1 MSILKLEKKER
12 IIRNQNSRSILVRN
26 RKINKMNIFILGA
39 GFLLMFLGQD
49 QFASILIWAGVAIFM
64 YTLLT
69 SVFARRAKI

>member
-1 MSILKLEKKER
+1 MKLEKKER

-39 GFLLMFLGQD
+39 GLLLMLLGQN
-49 QFASILIWAGVAIFM
+49 QVASILIWAGVAIFM

>member
-1 MSILKLEKKER
+1 MKLEKKER

-39 GFLLMFLGQD
+39 GLLLMLLGQN
-49 QFASILIWAGVAIFM
+49 QVASILILAGVAIFM

>member
-1 MSILKLEKKER
+1 MKLEKKER

-26 RKINKMNIFILGA
+26 RKINKMNIFILGT
-39 GFLLMFLGQD
+39 GLLLMLLGQN
-49 QFASILIWAGVAIFM
+49 QVASILIWAGVAIFM